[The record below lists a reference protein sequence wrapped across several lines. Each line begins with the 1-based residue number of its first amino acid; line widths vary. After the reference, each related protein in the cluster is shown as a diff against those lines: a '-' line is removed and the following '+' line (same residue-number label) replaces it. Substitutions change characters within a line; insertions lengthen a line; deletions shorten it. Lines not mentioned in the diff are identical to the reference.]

1 MNSEMTLLEKEEK
14 LLLLELGDLQ
24 NEDDQKEALL
34 ESKENI
40 SSNIQVKNTVASNTK
55 KIAKTI
61 EDQQLHLEIDQFN
74 DEMKQIFDD
83 VSSSIVSMIDQ
94 FTPNSQNQTHQS

>member
-61 EDQQLHLEIDQFN
+61 EDQQLHIEIDQFN